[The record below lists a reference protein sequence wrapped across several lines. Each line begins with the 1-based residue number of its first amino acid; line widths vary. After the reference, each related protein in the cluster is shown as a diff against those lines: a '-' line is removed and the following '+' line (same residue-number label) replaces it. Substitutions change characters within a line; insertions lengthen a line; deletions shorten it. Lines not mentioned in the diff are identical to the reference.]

1 MAKNNG
7 KALDAQTTPPVKRR
21 IIIIDTSSESEEDT
35 TNVQTRGGPTAPNIG
50 SADGQLWRQR
60 EYCLPV
66 LSQGVYKGPISQYR
80 YIVLEVS
87 RSI

>member
-35 TNVQTRGGPTAPNIG
+35 TNVQTRGGPTAPNIING
-50 SADGQLWRQR
+50 SADGQH
-60 EYCLPV
+60 
-66 LSQGVYKGPISQYR
+66 QGMSSSGDPN
-80 YIVLEVS
+80 
-87 RSI
+87 